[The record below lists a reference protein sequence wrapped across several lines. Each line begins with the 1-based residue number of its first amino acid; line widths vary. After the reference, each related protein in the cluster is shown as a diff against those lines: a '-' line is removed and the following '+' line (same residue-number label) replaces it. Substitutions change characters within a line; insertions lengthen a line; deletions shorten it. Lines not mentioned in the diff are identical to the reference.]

1 MHKNRNKNRTQ
12 SPIKGITKSTVNL
25 SGNAIGKKVTLS
37 GADTQNIEKVTK
49 LMVDVI
55 RRQRRLW
62 RKELNDWQASR
73 FARYQAEVPKTYL
86 MQELYQ
92 DVMLDGHLTGI
103 TGNRTLRTTNK
114 DYIFTIDGI
123 KDDDLT
129 ELIKDKE
136 WFENIIQ
143 WAHESTYYGYSLI
156 WIKDFEKGN
165 IKEVELIE
173 RGLVVP
179 EHKVLLYDIN
189 ADKGIDYSTIKDI
202 LLYAQFYD
210 NVGLLEKAAVY
221 TILKRHSW
229 GSWDEFEELFGI
241 PIRIAK
247 IASQS
252 ETVKNE
258 VAGWLEEM
266 GSAPYGVFPIGTE
279 VDIKENSKT
288 DSFNVFFQKIKALDA
303 ELSKLVLHQT
313 MTTENG
319 SSKAQ
324 GSVHE
329 NTLEEVIYADE
340 KKELAF
346 LNNRLVPAMRLLGY
360 KIPDKAKIAVEK
372 TTDPNDQI
380 KIDGVLLGAG
390 YVLTQD
396 YIEETYGVEVES
408 MPGATQEVKNPD
420 NTKKR

>member
-156 WIKDFEKGN
+156 WVKDFEKGN

>member
-156 WIKDFEKGN
+156 WVKDFEKGN

-408 MPGATQEVKNPD
+408 MPGATQEVKKPD

>member
-1 MHKNRNKNRTQ
+1 MEYKYNYTGNE
-12 SPIKGITKSTVNL
+12 VNF
-25 SGNAIGKKVTLS
+25 SGNAVKKVSLSGRDTKDVKKVT
-37 GADTQNIEKVTK
+37 N
-49 LMVDVI
+49 LMVDLV
-55 RRQRRLW
+55 RKQKRLW
-62 RKELNDWQASR
+62 RKEISDWQAAR
-73 FARYQAEVPKTYL
+73 FALYNTEIPRTYP
-86 MQELYQ
+86 MQDVYE

-103 TGNRTLRTTNK
+103 TENRTLRSTNKEYVFTTDGTTNEK
-114 DYIFTIDGI
+114 
-123 KDDDLT
+123 LT
-129 ELIKDKE
+129 EFIKDKE
-136 WFENIIQ
+136 WFEKVIEE
-143 WAHESTYYGYSLI
+143 AHKSVYNGYSLL

-165 IKEVELIE
+165 IKEIELIP
-173 RGLVVP
+173 RGLVIP
-179 EHKVLLYDIN
+179 QEKVLLYDYD
-189 ADKGIDYSTIKDI
+189 AMAGIDFSEIDDI
-202 LLYAQFYD
+202 LLYAQFYGH
-210 NVGLLEKAAVY
+210 VGLLEKAAVY

-288 DSFNVFFQKIKALDA
+288 DAFQVFYKKIEALDK

-329 NTLEEVIYADE
+329 NTLEEIIYADE
-340 KKELAF
+340 KKMLTF
-346 LNNRLVPAMRLLGY
+346 LNNRLVPAMRKLGY
-360 KIPDKAKIAVEK
+360 AIPENAKIAIEK
-372 TTDPNDQI
+372 TKDPNQQI
-380 KIDGVLLGAG
+380 EIDRHLLQSGVIP
-390 YVLTQD
+390 TKD

-408 MPGATQEVKNPD
+408 MPSD
-420 NTKKR
+420 KKTDDAGKP

>member
-123 KDDDLT
+123 KDDALT

-156 WIKDFEKGN
+156 WVKDFEKGN

-380 KIDGVLLGAG
+380 KIDGVLLVAG